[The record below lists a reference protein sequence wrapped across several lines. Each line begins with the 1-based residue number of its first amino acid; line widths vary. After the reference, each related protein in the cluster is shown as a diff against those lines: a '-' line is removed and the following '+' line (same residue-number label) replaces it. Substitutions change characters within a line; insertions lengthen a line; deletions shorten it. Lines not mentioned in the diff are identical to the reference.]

1 VQRLLSQLAFI
12 RRVQI
17 EKLAAGVGQAAD
29 FGDAL
34 LEAGFVAGK
43 IIANQL
49 AIPLAKEVACMCART
64 AWAEVLTT
72 ALTAEYGVVQ

>member
-1 VQRLLSQLAFI
+1 VQRLLSQLAFV

-34 LEAGFVAGK
+34 LEAGFVASVMFC
-43 IIANQL
+43 NS
-49 AIPLAKEVACMCART
+49 
-64 AWAEVLTT
+64 
-72 ALTAEYGVVQ
+72 